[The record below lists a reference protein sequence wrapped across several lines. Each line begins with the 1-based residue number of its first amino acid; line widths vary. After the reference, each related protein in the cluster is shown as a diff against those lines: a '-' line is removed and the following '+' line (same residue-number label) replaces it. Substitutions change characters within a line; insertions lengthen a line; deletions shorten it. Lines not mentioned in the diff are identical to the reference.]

1 MFTHFRVGDVVNDD
15 KVPEG
20 NGKQPGTVARDPSY
34 AERVRA
40 RGKYGALLGAAAG
53 LVAVARQSFG
63 VADVV
68 VSVVGN
74 ALVLGPIIAFVLA
87 AFPDRGT
94 GHK

>member
-1 MFTHFRVGDVVNDD
+1 MVTDARVGDIVNGD

-20 NGKQPGTVARDPSY
+20 NGWLPRPAGRDPSY
-34 AERVRA
+34 GERVRA
-40 RGKYGALLGAAAG
+40 RWKYGALVGAAAG
-53 LVAVARQSFG
+53 LAAVARQRFG

-74 ALVLGPIIAFVLA
+74 ALVLGAIITFVLA